1 MNGHAILIDNA
12 RVLTLEGPPGPR
24 SGPWHGELGVIEQ
37 GWVFARNGTIEAVGK
52 GQAPQ
57 MEMQEGESFLAV
69 DASGLVLMPTW
80 TDCHTHAC
88 WTGSANRIQEWSE
101 LRSGRSYLE
110 ILESGGGIMS
120 TVRSVREASMTELS
134 DAFLHRLTAMISLGT
149 GTIEVKT
156 GYGLELEAELKM
168 MRALH
173 RTATEVSSKFFPM
186 RMQGTF
192 LGAHAID
199 RDNPNYVEYCIQK
212 MLPKILEEFPCVP
225 VDAYCEEGAWSPD
238 DTERLLRAAKD
249 QGCPIRVHADQFNDL
264 GMTARAVA
272 LGARSV
278 DHLEASRPET
288 LDVLASSSTIGVM
301 LPICGL
307 HIDDRFADGRGIVDR
322 GGSVAVATN
331 CNPGSA
337 PSPSMPL
344 AVALAVRKN
353 GLTPNE
359 AIVAG
364 TWNAACVLGT
374 QGEDATAMIAP
385 GQPADFQLL
394 DGEQEGC
401 VSWELG
407 SAGPRLVVIGG
418 RVAHQRAVAMQHI
431 ENPFDDDAGGSASD
445 EA

>member
-1 MNGHAILIDNA
+1 MSGHAILIDNA

-24 SGPWHGELGVIEQ
+24 SAQWHGELGILEQ

-52 GQAPQ
+52 GSAPQ
-57 MEMQEGESFLAV
+57 MEMLEGESFLAV

-88 WTGSANRIQEWSE
+88 WTGTSRRIQEWAE
-101 LRSGRSYLE
+101 LRAGRSYLE
-110 ILESGGGIMS
+110 ILESGGGIMA
-120 TVRSVREASMTELS
+120 TVQAVRNASMTELS
-134 DAFLHRLTAMISLGT
+134 DSFLHRLTAMIALGT
-149 GTIEVKT
+149 GTVEVKT
-156 GYGLELEAELKM
+156 GYGLDLETELKM
-168 MRALH
+168 LRSLH
-173 RTATEVSSKFFPM
+173 RTATEVNSKFFPM

-199 RDNPNYVEYCIQK
+199 PDQPDYVEMCINK
-212 MLPKILEEFPCVP
+212 MLPKVLEEFPCVP
-225 VDAYCEEGAWSPD
+225 VDAYCEEGAWSPE
-238 DTERLLRAAKD
+238 DTERLLRIAKE

-264 GMTARAVA
+264 GMTPRAVA

-278 DHLEASRPET
+278 DHLEASSPET
-288 LDVLASSSTIGVM
+288 LDVLANSSTIGVM
-301 LPICGL
+301 LPLCGL
-307 HIDDRFADGRGIVDR
+307 HLDDRYADGRGIVDR

-353 GLTPNE
+353 GLTPQE

-374 QGEDATAMIAP
+374 LGEDCTSMIAP

-401 VSWELG
+401 VSWELAG
-407 SAGPRLVVIGG
+407 AGPRLVVIGG

-431 ENPFDDDAGGSASD
+431 EKPFDDNAEES
-445 EA
+445 E